1 MTAFKPVGD
10 TARWRVLYDLLRSA
24 GIGGILTYDAMAEA
38 LALNSESDRHV
49 IQMAMRRAAR
59 ELETV
64 DKHAVTSIRNVGYRV
79 VRPDEHVILA
89 RGQQRR
95 STRALARGHSKVVNV
110 DLNGLSPEVRQLTEA
125 TMRAFSMQL
134 EFNRRT
140 DVRQRRLEESIATM
154 GKRAD
159 RTQEELDAIQA
170 RLARLE
176 RAD

>member
-1 MTAFKPVGD
+1 MNHFEPVGE
-10 TARWRVLYDLLRSA
+10 TARWRTLYDMLQA
-24 GIGGILTYDAMAEA
+24 ADVGGVLTYEAMAEA
-38 LALNSESDRHV
+38 LSLHAVNDRHI

-59 ELETV
+59 ELEIV
-64 DKHAVTSIRNVGYRV
+64 DKHAVTSVRNVGYRV
-79 VRPDEHVILA
+79 VRPDEHVVLA

-140 DVRQRRLEESIATM
+140 DVRQRRLEDAVTSMGQRAEKTEDEIAEL
-154 GKRAD
+154 
-159 RTQEELDAIQA
+159 RT

-176 RAD
+176 QAN

>member
-1 MTAFKPVGD
+1 VSSFKPVGE
-10 TARWRVLYDLLRSA
+10 TARWRTLYDLLRSA
-24 GIGGILTYDAMAEA
+24 DVNGVLTYEAMAQA
-38 LALNSESDRHV
+38 LALHPETDRHV

-64 DKHAVTSIRNVGYRV
+64 DKHAVTSLRNVGYRV

-140 DVRQRRLEESIATM
+140 DVRQRRLEDAIATM
-154 GKRAD
+154 GQRAD

-170 RLARLE
+170 RLTRLE
-176 RAD
+176 GAD